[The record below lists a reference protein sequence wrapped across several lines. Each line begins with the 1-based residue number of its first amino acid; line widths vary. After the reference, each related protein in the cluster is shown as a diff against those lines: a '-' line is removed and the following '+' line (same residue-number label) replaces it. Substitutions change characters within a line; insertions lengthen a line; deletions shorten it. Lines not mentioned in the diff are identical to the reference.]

1 MAPALV
7 TGYVA
12 PAMTRRSLPFA
23 ALAALITAPLAAG
36 QPIPEQGEADAGPA
50 VSAGEVRP
58 AVDAPPSAEE
68 VSNIPRGVR
77 AMIAGA
83 MKTGDKGKIE
93 TVLALAREAAPG
105 GKHEI
110 EAIGKA
116 WRADVSEKTKLA
128 REANTRRI
136 REAGVFELWSG
147 EGQLG
152 GFQASGNSDSVGL
165 SAALNLKRQGID
177 WSHALRATA
186 DYQRSNGVTSRE
198 QFLFAYEPRYQVEDD
213 FFIYGLAQYERNKLQ
228 GFSDRYAVSGGI
240 GYQVA
245 NSGDLKLSVKAGPA
259 LRMTDFVVTDD
270 ETRLAAL
277 FGLDFDWQIAE
288 RLALTQDANVV
299 TETGGQATVIIDSSR
314 TTLNFVT
321 GLDARVSDRL
331 RSRISYSV
339 DYDSKPPV
347 GKVSTDTVTRLTLVY
362 GF

>member
-1 MAPALV
+1 MTKRLFFLATAAAAVLAP
-7 TGYVA
+7 
-12 PAMTRRSLPFA
+12 
-23 ALAALITAPLAAG
+23 PLSAG
-36 QPIPEQGEADAGPA
+36 QPDAAGA
-50 VSAGEVRP
+50 GSVVSAGEARP
-58 AVDAPPSAEE
+58 AVDAPPPADE

-77 AMIAGA
+77 AMIRAA

-93 TVLALAREAAPG
+93 TVLALAREAAPDG
-105 GKHEI
+105 EGEI
-110 EAIGKA
+110 EAIETA
-116 WRADVSEKTKLA
+116 WHADVAEQTRLA

-136 REAGVFELWSG
+136 REAGLFELWSG

-152 GFQASGNSDSVGL
+152 GFQASGNSDNVGL
-165 SAALNLKRQGID
+165 SAGLKLKRQGED

-198 QFLFAYEPRYQVEDD
+198 QFLFAYEPRYQIADEL
-213 FFIYGLAQYERNKLQ
+213 FAYGLAQYERNKLQ
-228 GFSDRYAVSGGI
+228 GFSGRYAISGGI

-259 LRMTDFVVTDD
+259 LRMTDFTIAED

-299 TETGGQATVIIDSSR
+299 TETGGQATVIVDSSR
-314 TTLNFVT
+314 TTLNLVT
-321 GLDARVSDRL
+321 GLDAKVSDRL
-331 RSRISYSV
+331 RSRITYTV
-339 DYDSKPPV
+339 DYDSEPPL
-347 GKVSTDTVTRLTLVY
+347 GKVSTDTITRLTLVY

>member
-1 MAPALV
+1 MTKRLFFLATAAAAVLAP
-7 TGYVA
+7 
-12 PAMTRRSLPFA
+12 
-23 ALAALITAPLAAG
+23 PLSAG
-36 QPIPEQGEADAGPA
+36 QPDAAGA
-50 VSAGEVRP
+50 GSVVSAGEARP
-58 AVDAPPSAEE
+58 AVDAPPPADE

-77 AMIAGA
+77 AMIRAA

-93 TVLALAREAAPG
+93 TVLALAREAAPDG
-105 GKHEI
+105 EGEI
-110 EAIGKA
+110 EAIETA
-116 WRADVSEKTKLA
+116 WRADVAEQTRLA

-136 REAGVFELWSG
+136 REAGLFELWSG

-152 GFQASGNSDSVGL
+152 GFQASGNSDNVGL
-165 SAALNLKRQGID
+165 SAGLKLKRQGED

-198 QFLFAYEPRYQVEDD
+198 QFLFAYEPRYQIADEL
-213 FFIYGLAQYERNKLQ
+213 FAYGLAQYERNKLQ
-228 GFSDRYAVSGGI
+228 GFSGRYAISGGI

-259 LRMTDFVVTDD
+259 LRMTDFTIAED

-299 TETGGQATVIIDSSR
+299 TETGGQATVIVDSSR
-314 TTLNFVT
+314 TTLNLVT

-331 RSRISYSV
+331 RSRITYTV
-339 DYDSKPPV
+339 DYDSEPPL
-347 GKVSTDTVTRLTLVY
+347 GKVSTDTITRLTLVY

>member
-1 MAPALV
+1 MTIRTLLFSAAAVFIAHPSTAAQPA
-7 TGYVA
+7 A
-12 PAMTRRSLPFA
+12 SA
-23 ALAALITAPLAAG
+23 ALP
-36 QPIPEQGEADAGPA
+36 
-50 VSAGEVRP
+50 VGEVRP
-58 AVDAPPSAEE
+58 EVDAPPTADE
-68 VSNIPRGVR
+68 VSNIPLGVR
-77 AMIAGA
+77 AMIDAA

-93 TVLALAREAAPG
+93 AVLALAREAAPQG
-105 GKHEI
+105 SEEI
-110 EAIGKA
+110 EAIKTA
-116 WRADVSEKTKLA
+116 WRAEVAEKTRLA

-152 GFQASGNSDSVGL
+152 GFQASGNSDNVGL
-165 SAALNLKRQGID
+165 SAGLKLKRQGED

-198 QFLFAYEPRYQVEDD
+198 QFLFAYEPRYQIEDEL
-213 FFIYGLAQYERNKLQ
+213 FVYGLGQYERNKLQ
-228 GFSDRYAVSGGI
+228 GFSGRYAISGGI

-245 NSGDLKLSVKAGPA
+245 NSDDLKLSIKAGPA
-259 LRMTDFVVTDD
+259 LRMTDFTIAED

-299 TETGGQATVIIDSSR
+299 TETGGQATVIIDSAR
-314 TTLNFVT
+314 TTLNLVT
-321 GLDARVSDRL
+321 GLDAEVSDRL
-331 RSRISYSV
+331 RSRLSYTV
-339 DYDSKPPV
+339 DYDSEPPL

>member
-1 MAPALV
+1 MTKRLFFLATAAAAVLAP
-7 TGYVA
+7 
-12 PAMTRRSLPFA
+12 
-23 ALAALITAPLAAG
+23 PLSAG
-36 QPIPEQGEADAGPA
+36 QPDAAGA
-50 VSAGEVRP
+50 GSVVSAGEARP
-58 AVDAPPSAEE
+58 AVDAPPPADE

-77 AMIAGA
+77 AMIRAA

-93 TVLALAREAAPG
+93 TVLALAREAAPDG
-105 GKHEI
+105 EGEI
-110 EAIGKA
+110 EAIETA
-116 WRADVSEKTKLA
+116 WRADVAEQTRLA

-136 REAGVFELWSG
+136 REAGLFELWSG

-152 GFQASGNSDSVGL
+152 GFQASGNSDNVGL
-165 SAALNLKRQGID
+165 SAGLKLKRQGED

-198 QFLFAYEPRYQVEDD
+198 QFLFAYEPRYQIADEL
-213 FFIYGLAQYERNKLQ
+213 FAYGLAQYERNKLQ
-228 GFSDRYAVSGGI
+228 GFSGRYAISGGI

-259 LRMTDFVVTDD
+259 LRMTDFTIAED

-299 TETGGQATVIIDSSR
+299 TETGGQATVIVDSSR
-314 TTLNFVT
+314 TTLNLVT
-321 GLDARVSDRL
+321 GLDAKVSDRL
-331 RSRISYSV
+331 RSRITYTV
-339 DYDSKPPV
+339 DYDSEPPL
-347 GKVSTDTVTRLTLVY
+347 GKVSTDTITRLTLVY